1 MYITI
6 IIIFLIFQQRF
17 VPVFLVL
24 YLNRPMLGTSVVT
37 KRVSF
42 SLLLTT
48 YLCSIRRS
56 SPSNQLGRIRLV
68 RTPSLV
74 DGLWDWFNDHI
85 RPVLLKPYSESLL
98 RVIRLVLYSILHHN
112 LPHHHHN
119 ITFPP
124 PSAIPQ
130 LQPQVTAI
138 ALTSLYSFL
147 KNY

>member
-24 YLNRPMLGTSVVT
+24 YLNRPMLGSSIVT

-42 SLLLTT
+42 SLLLTN
-48 YLCSIRRS
+48 YLYSIRRS
-56 SPSNQLGRIRLV
+56 SPSNQLLGRIRLV

-74 DGLWDWFNDHI
+74 DGLWDWCNDHI
-85 RPVLLKPYSESLL
+85 RPVLLRPYLESLL

-112 LPHHHHN
+112 LPPPQHN
-119 ITFPP
+119 L
-124 PSAIPQ
+124 PSTIRHPTT
-130 LQPQVTAI
+130 PTTRVTAI